1 MEKGAQKK
9 QKQHRVMNEFINA
22 LCSNARNGRILEEYD
37 FFGSLIGEWDIVW
50 NDHLEDAEPRRVK
63 GEWIFSRVLDGT
75 AVQDLFIVPSRA
87 ERLRDKQPDAEY
99 GTTLRIYNPQTMA
112 WDIFYGCMGEAI
124 RLTARKVGE
133 EIILTENTTKK
144 MRYVFSDIKTF
155 SFLWR
160 KERMNENDEWLIVA
174 KVTAEKR

>member
-1 MEKGAQKK
+1 
-9 QKQHRVMNEFINA
+9 MNEFINA
-22 LCSNARNGRILEEYD
+22 LCSNTLNERISEEYD

-75 AVQDLFIVPSRA
+75 AVQDIFIVPSRS
-87 ERLRDKQPDAEY
+87 ERLRDKQLDAEY

-133 EIILTENTTKK
+133 EIILTENTTRK
-144 MRYVFSDIKTF
+144 MRYVFSDIKSS

-160 KERMNENDEWLIVA
+160 KERMNKNDEWLTVA
-174 KVTAEKR
+174 KVMAEKR

>member
-1 MEKGAQKK
+1 
-9 QKQHRVMNEFINA
+9 MNEFINA
-22 LCSNARNGRILEEYD
+22 LCSNTLNERISEEYD

-75 AVQDLFIVPSRA
+75 AVQDIFIVPSRS
-87 ERLRDKQPDAEY
+87 ERLRDKQLDAEY

-133 EIILTENTTKK
+133 EIILTENTTRK
-144 MRYVFSDIKTF
+144 MRYVFSDIKSS

-160 KERMNENDEWLIVA
+160 KERMNENDEWITVA
-174 KVTAEKR
+174 KVMAEKR

>member
-1 MEKGAQKK
+1 
-9 QKQHRVMNEFINA
+9 MNEFINA
-22 LCSNARNGRILEEYD
+22 LCSNTVNERISEEYD

-75 AVQDLFIVPSRA
+75 AVQDIFIVPSRS
-87 ERLRDKQPDAEY
+87 ERLRDKQLDAEY

-112 WDIFYGCMGEAI
+112 WDVFYGCMGEAI
-124 RLTARKVGE
+124 RLTARKVGK
-133 EIILTENTTKK
+133 EIILTENTTRK
-144 MRYVFSDIKTF
+144 MRYVFSDIKSS

-160 KERMNENDEWLIVA
+160 KERMNENDEWLTVA
-174 KVTAEKR
+174 KVMAEKR

>member
-1 MEKGAQKK
+1 MS
-9 QKQHRVMNEFINA
+9 EFITA
-22 LCSNARNGRILEEYD
+22 LCSNARNGRIPEEYD

-50 NDHLEDAEPRRVK
+50 NDHLEETEPRRVK

-87 ERLRDKQPDAEY
+87 ERLQNKQPDAEY

-124 RLTARKVGE
+124 RLTARKTGE
-133 EIILTENTTKK
+133 EIILTENTTEK
-144 MRYVFSDIKTF
+144 MRYVFSDIKAF

-160 KERMNENDEWLIVA
+160 KERMNENDEWIIVA

>member
-1 MEKGAQKK
+1 
-9 QKQHRVMNEFINA
+9 MNEFINA
-22 LCSNARNGRILEEYD
+22 LCSNTINERISEEYD

-75 AVQDLFIVPSRA
+75 AVQDIFIVPSRS
-87 ERLRDKQPDAEY
+87 ERLRDKQLAAEY

-133 EIILTENTTKK
+133 EIILTENTTRK
-144 MRYVFSDIKTF
+144 MRYVFSDIKSS

-160 KERMNENDEWLIVA
+160 KERMNENDEWLTVA
-174 KVTAEKR
+174 KVMAEKR